1 MIYELKIEDDVPKT
15 VNSFLKQLLESGKV
29 DAVLAMQE
37 TPSGKSAFP
46 TMISDPEK
54 LNTNVFAPLLPV
66 STGAMVSRLT
76 KIKGSDKPLAVVLR
90 ACEIRAL
97 TELLKLK
104 QADLENIV
112 LIGVDCPGTFP
123 MKTYSN
129 YPGDDDPTEVVLKG
143 ESEENMR
150 TACLNCKDPVPE
162 TADMIIGI
170 FGADT
175 DKAILLDTRTEN
187 GQELVSDMKL
197 SEVATEEDRE
207 KAVLE
212 IRNKRDEARKA
223 FIDEHSDIAGVD
235 KLLEFFD
242 TCVNCHNCMKACP
255 ICYCRECLFESD
267 VFDVEASKYMA
278 KAKSKGAYKTPTDSL
293 LFHVTRFNHM
303 ILSCVECG
311 LCEQACPSDIPLMD
325 IITAIAENA
334 QAEFEYL
341 PGRDPEEEMPMI
353 VYREDEFLD
362 VGEK

>member
-1 MIYELKIEDDVPKT
+1 MYELKIEDDAHGT
-15 VNSFLKQLLESGKV
+15 VNNFLKKLLESGKV
-29 DAVLAMQE
+29 EAVLAMQK
-37 TPSGKSAFP
+37 TPSGRSAFP

-54 LNTNVFAPLLPV
+54 LDTDVFAPLLPV

-76 KIKGSDKPLAVVLR
+76 KVKGSDKPLAVVLR
-90 ACEIRAL
+90 ACELRAL

-104 QADLENIV
+104 QGVLDNIV

-123 MKTYSN
+123 MKIYSN
-129 YPGDDDPTEVVLKG
+129 YPGDKDPTEVVLKEEGG
-143 ESEENMR
+143 EDMR

-162 TADMIIGI
+162 TADIIIGI

-175 DKAILLDTRTEN
+175 GKFVYLDVRTDG
-187 GQELVSDMKL
+187 GQGLISDLGL
-197 SEVATEEDRE
+197 SEIDGEKARE
-207 KAVLE
+207 KAVSE
-212 IRNKRDEARKA
+212 IRKKRDEARKA
-223 FIDEHSDIAGVD
+223 FMEEHSDIVGID

-267 VFDVEASKYMA
+267 VFDAEANKYMA
-278 KAKSKGAYKTPTDSL
+278 KAKSKGAYKTPTDSI
-293 LFHVTRFNHM
+293 LFHITRFNHM

-334 QAEFEYL
+334 QAEFQYL